1 MPTTSFRIA
10 MSLLLGLSVLS
21 VAQRAA
27 ADPPASSAAGAAGS
41 DTREGAGRAAK
52 PQLIRLTPLTGR
64 VETAFTDPDLRFS
77 GAYTRLLILSR
88 GTRDLKY
95 HVPDSCDLAPGSEGA
110 ATSGAM
116 QASFLP
122 YNDRGWLDR
131 LFNSRH
137 YAVNFT
143 ASMTVG
149 DFQAT
154 VPLATLDHVSD
165 MKEGEK
171 FARLV
176 NHSAQNFP
184 LFLVKADGSNAI
196 ASLKSEVRASDQF
209 TGSSTAIA
217 VQAATNLV
225 SVVAPASKV
234 LTTLTAQKTKDAASG
249 LDAALT
255 ALLQRSLT
263 EDQVFEND
271 IRRWGSAGVCL
282 EFFLPHSESDFPRT
296 DGDLQTVGRWKV
308 VFEYPRPSIFAD
320 VQICNPPP
328 DSKGGPWC
336 QATFEAAAHEAQKA
350 ALRRPAQVLE
360 FELLQGQKD
369 VGTVIGY
376 LQQQSWWTKSIQ
388 DLAASGSSEA
398 QLAAS
403 TAAFCKSIKEAVAH
417 LQLNEVDG
425 GIVTA
430 AVRDGTTLPGKVSDV
445 MKSVSACAFGV
456 PEP

>member
-1 MPTTSFRIA
+1 MPTTSLRITTY
-10 MSLLLGLSVLS
+10 LLLGLSVLALAS
-21 VAQRAA
+21 LAAA
-27 ADPPASSAAGAAGS
+27 ADAPAGS
-41 DTREGAGRAAK
+41 APQAAAADTPDGAGRAAK

-64 VETAFTDPDLRFS
+64 VETAFTNPDLRFS

-95 HVPDSCDLAPGSEGA
+95 HSADACDLAPGSEASA
-110 ATSGAM
+110 ASGPT

-143 ASMTVG
+143 ASMTIG

-165 MKEGEK
+165 AKEGEK

-184 LFLVKADGSNAI
+184 LFLVRADGSNAI
-196 ASLKSEVRASDQF
+196 ASLRSEVRASDQF

-249 LDAALT
+249 LDTALT

-282 EFFLPHSESDFPRT
+282 EFFLPRSESDFPAT
-296 DGDLQTVGRWKV
+296 DADLQMVGRWKV

-320 VQICNPPP
+320 VQICNAPEA
-328 DSKGGPWC
+328 WC
-336 QATFEAAAHEAQKA
+336 QATFEAAAREAQKA

-376 LQQQSWWTKSIQ
+376 LQQQSWWTRSIQ
-388 DLAASGSSEA
+388 ELAANASSDS

-430 AVRDGTTLPGKVSDV
+430 AVRDGTTLPGKVA
-445 MKSVSACAFGV
+445 SVVRSESACASAV